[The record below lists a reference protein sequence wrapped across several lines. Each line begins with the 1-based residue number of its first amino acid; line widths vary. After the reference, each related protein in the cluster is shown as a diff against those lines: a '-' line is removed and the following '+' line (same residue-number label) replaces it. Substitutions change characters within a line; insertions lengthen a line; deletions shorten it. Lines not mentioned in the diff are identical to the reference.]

1 MERYI
6 LKNDEYTM
14 ALQELGNKNYHWP
27 SGQVVGTQQTI
38 TDRPLKEGNLAIL
51 AVDHNEKTARV
62 FPAEIYAYKTSQAD
76 LKKIQDVVENCKTF
90 DELLTA
96 LGMEKQN
103 YVLSVF
109 PENLGKYN
117 EGQILGDWID
127 LPTSE
132 KRIHDFL
139 KDVVGLNENYEEYF
153 IADYDIPEEFS
164 FIPEDEYCNLYD
176 LNLLA
181 TQLNGMH
188 PKSIEAMALYS
199 LRESNLSVKDLLNIA
214 LQTHNISYGEYSFE
228 GKENCS
234 NLSRNELFG
243 RTVAEAC
250 GLTTELE
257 RINADLYFD
266 FEAYGRDTSINE
278 FVELGENGYIDMANT
293 KIDLDLFS
301 MKEIR
306 NMIQPPVSAKEEML
320 NDLKKIQE
328 SMEKGIRQRA
338 SSAKEKQQQQG
349 ESGKMKQAARENR
362 ETIKKEIVR

>member
-6 LKNDEYTM
+6 LKNDEYMM
-14 ALQELGNKNYHWP
+14 ALIELGNKNYHWP
-27 SGQVVGTQQTI
+27 SGQTVGTQHTI
-38 TDRPLKEGNLAIL
+38 TDKPLKEGSMAIL
-51 AVDHNEKTARV
+51 SIDHNEKTVRF

-76 LKKIQDVVENCKTF
+76 LKRMMDVVENCKTF
-90 DELLTA
+90 EELLS
-96 LGMEKQN
+96 EFRERKQS
-103 YVLSVF
+103 YVLSVY

-153 IADYDIPEEFS
+153 IADYDIPAEFS
-164 FIPEDEYCNLYD
+164 FIPKNENCNLYD

-188 PKSIEAMALYS
+188 QKSIESMNLFS
-199 LRESNLSVKDLLNIA
+199 LQEPNLSIKDLINVT
-214 LQTHNISYGEYSFE
+214 LQIHNISYYDYSFD
-228 GKENCS
+228 GMENCS
-234 NLSRNELFG
+234 NLSSEELFG
-243 RTVAEAC
+243 RTVAETD
-250 GLTTELE
+250 GLTDELE
-257 RINADLYFD
+257 RRKVDLYFD
-266 FEAYGRDTSINE
+266 YEAYGRDTAINE
-278 FVELGENGYIDMANT
+278 DVELGEKGYIDMANT

-306 NMIQPPVSAKEEML
+306 SMIQPPASVPVSAKEAML

-328 SMEKGIRQRA
+328 SMEKGIRQRT
-338 SSAKEKQQQQG
+338 SSAKEKQAQQR
-349 ESGKMKQAARENR
+349 ESGK
-362 ETIKKEIVR
+362 IVQKDIER